1 VRAGWST
8 EPEAATTIVN
18 SPSTILSHRK
28 SIYIKLGISSR
39 VEDDAVASRV
49 NGQIVTVVTS
59 RRRSIH
65 HRSGDLPRE
74 ITSEGRQERS
84 VELAPPRTARAT
96 AGTTRRGTTTP
107 QPGVALIVG
116 PSPPTP

>member
-8 EPEAATTIVN
+8 EPEAATTIAN

-28 SIYIKLGISSR
+28 SIHIKLGISSR

-59 RRRSIH
+59 SPGPDPGET
-65 HRSGDLPRE
+65 GD
-74 ITSEGRQERS
+74 
-84 VELAPPRTARAT
+84 AT
-96 AGTTRRGTTTP
+96 AAVGG
-107 QPGVALIVG
+107 PGSD
-116 PSPPTP
+116 P

>member
-8 EPEAATTIVN
+8 EPEVATTLVN
-18 SPSTILSHRK
+18 SPSTILSRRK

-59 RRRSIH
+59 SPGSIRLRR
-65 HRSGDLPRE
+65 
-74 ITSEGRQERS
+74 GRNRGSRRTRVRS
-84 VELAPPRTARAT
+84 VRHPSLPP
-96 AGTTRRGTTTP
+96 P
-107 QPGVALIVG
+107 ID
-116 PSPPTP
+116 PSSVS

>member
-59 RRRSIH
+59 SPGPDPVETGTQPVQSADPGPIREAS
-65 HRSGDLPRE
+65 LPPP
-74 ITSEGRQERS
+74 IDPSS
-84 VELAPPRTARAT
+84 VW
-96 AGTTRRGTTTP
+96 
-107 QPGVALIVG
+107 
-116 PSPPTP
+116 